1 MRRLPIQVADVVS
14 VGYDVKTEVL
24 EVEFRD
30 GSIYQLYEVKAEVYE
45 LMMNR
50 GSFRYDYF
58 SEHIMRE
65 YLCRRI

>member
-30 GSIYQLYEVKAEVYE
+30 GSLPSYLANQASAL
-45 LMMNR
+45 
-50 GSFRYDYF
+50 S
-58 SEHIMRE
+58 MRE
-65 YLCRRI
+65 INSELSNFLRVKLSSSPFGS